1 MKTSLTTIVTIVCI
15 TVFAF
20 ANMSAASAQNI
31 ARQAGAQTTQT
42 AEFCDCKKDLDFLA
56 SKMEDM
62 ISYKKQIKGDKVA
75 EFQKVYTSLSAEMET
90 PITQVDCMFKLNTL
104 LSVVKDKHASLSSN
118 NAPITS
124 EQYKDSLYVAQFK
137 QSEIF
142 KNHPTVSEN
151 LNALRTRLAKTF
163 FDAIEGIY
171 VDKYVGE
178 LAVYE
183 TAKTGEYVAVVL
195 KSTSDFWGEGQIA
208 YYIHNIQGDEYQVL
222 RYHPYTR
229 MLWFQKSMLAYNGKL
244 WGLQKPLDSPNFTEA
259 PEENG
264 DWEFKQLTE
273 DTQYLY
279 FGSFSNRESN
289 VDAFKTFY
297 ATYKDQIKASNII
310 VDLRNNVGGNSKY
323 SDPFVKILKKS
334 GAKVYILTNYFTGS
348 NGEQFTLKLR
358 KLDNAVHLGQR
369 TNGII
374 AYGLNY
380 GTGYESPTGNFLF
393 YPTDMN
399 FHKFIDYEMVGI
411 QPQMALDFSKDWI
424 AQTLDI
430 INEQLP

>member
-1 MKTSLTTIVTIVCI
+1 MKTPLTTILTVVCI
-15 TVFAF
+15 VVFAF
-20 ANMSAASAQNI
+20 AK
-31 ARQAGAQTTQT
+31 AQTTQT
-42 AEFCDCKKDLDFLA
+42 PEFCDCKKDLDFLA
-56 SKMEDM
+56 AKMEDM
-62 ISYKKQIKGDKVA
+62 ISYKKQIKGDKVV
-75 EFQKVYTSLSAEMET
+75 EFKNVYASLSSEMES
-90 PITQVDCMFKLNTL
+90 PITQVACMFKLNTL

-118 NAPITS
+118 NAPITG

-137 QSEIF
+137 QTEVF
-142 KNHPTVSEN
+142 KNHPTVSED
-151 LNALRTRLAKTF
+151 LNELRTRLAQTS
-163 FDAIEGIY
+163 FDAVEGIY

-178 LAVYE
+178 IAVYE

-195 KSTSDFWGEGQIA
+195 KSTSEFWGEGQIA
-208 YYIHNIQGDEYQVL
+208 YYIHKIQGDEYQVL
-222 RYHPYTR
+222 RYHPYSR

-244 WGLQKPLDSPNFTEA
+244 WGLQKALNGPNYTEA

-264 DWEFKQLTE
+264 DWEFKQLTAE
-273 DTQYLY
+273 TQYLY
-279 FGSFSNRESN
+279 FGSFSNRKSN
-289 VDAFKTFY
+289 VDAFKAFY
-297 ATYKDQIKASNII
+297 ATYKDQINAPNII

-358 KLDNAVHLGQR
+358 KLNNAVHLGQR

-374 AYGLNY
+374 SYGLNY
-380 GTGYESPTGNFLF
+380 GTGYDTPTGNFIF

-399 FHKFIDYEMVGI
+399 FHKFINYEMVGI
-411 QPQMALDFSKDWI
+411 QPQIKLDFSKDWI
-424 AQTLDI
+424 AQTQEI